1 MSSSNKSGNKIK
13 NNSKSNSGN
22 KKSRSKSP
30 KPRVNKT
37 VRWHPDVKSPKKLG
51 RTRAQTRKA
60 YSK

>member
-1 MSSSNKSGNKIK
+1 MPSSNKSGNKSK

-30 KPRVNKT
+30 KPRVKKT

-60 YSK
+60 NSK